1 MVGSWGY
8 ELFLF
13 GGKACAYAATTE
25 KDMSIPI
32 LGGKGSTYESRA
44 TVKILL
50 AFSPNICDD
59 PDPSLRSRKRRRR
72 LVVDG

>member
-1 MVGSWGY
+1 MGIRVIP
-8 ELFLF
+8 F
-13 GGKACAYAATTE
+13 GGKAYAYAATTE
-25 KDMSIPI
+25 EDMSIPI
-32 LGGKGSTYESRA
+32 LGGKGSTYESCA
-44 TVKILL
+44 ALKILL